1 MRLLDRLPSFAG
13 VTLLLALAACDGGG
27 GGEPPPDDGPGDA
40 CYGAAEEVSGSIVA
54 FGAPLT
60 SSGCYAGGAMNE
72 TPGLGQAAV
81 RGDAFAEAPTCGAC
95 LAVTGP
101 GGSRVVRMIEECSG
115 CSAID
120 VLDVDNE
127 TWSALGGGTAEGRL
141 DVTVRAAPCPVDG
154 GLRFVSSTG
163 TNPWF
168 VQLYVTNHRHPLD
181 SVELRVAEGWVAM
194 TRTAYGAFEWAST
207 GATVESPY
215 ALRLTDVFGHVV
227 EPTVAVPAGSS
238 TTVAAQLPA
247 CG

>member
-1 MRLLDRLPSFAG
+1 M
-13 VTLLLALAACDGGG
+13 LLALAACDGGG
-27 GGEPPPDDGPGDA
+27 PPPDDGSGEA
-40 CYGAAEEVSGSIVA
+40 CYAQAEEVSGSIVA
-54 FGAPLT
+54 FGAPLP
-60 SSGCYAGGAMNE
+60 SSGCYGGAAMNE

-81 RGDAFAEAPTCGAC
+81 RAGAFAEAPTCGAC

-101 GGSRVVRMIEECSG
+101 GGSRVVRMIEECIG

-120 VLDVDNE
+120 VLDVDDE
-127 TWSALGGGTAEGRL
+127 TWTALGGGTAGGRL
-141 DVTVRAAPCPVDG
+141 DVSVRAAPCPVDG

-168 VQLYVTNHRHPLD
+168 VQLYVTNHRHPLE
-181 SVELRVAEGWVAM
+181 SVELRVEGAWVAM

-215 ALRLTDVFGHVV
+215 AVRVTDAFGHVV
-227 EPTVAVPAGSS
+227 EPTVVVAPGSS
-238 TTVAAQLPA
+238 TTVVAQLPA